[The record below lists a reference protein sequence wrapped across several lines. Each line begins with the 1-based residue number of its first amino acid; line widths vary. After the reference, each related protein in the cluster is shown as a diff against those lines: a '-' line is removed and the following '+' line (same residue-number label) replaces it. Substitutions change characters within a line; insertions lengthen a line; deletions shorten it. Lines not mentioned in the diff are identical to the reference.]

1 MLRESSAN
9 QGQEDAKQD
18 KHCTI
23 MLRRSTNEQKTEQP
37 KETTQS
43 RPYCMDEIDEGIII
57 KDTLTK

>member
-9 QGQEDAKQD
+9 QEQEDAKQD

-43 RPYCMDEIDEGIII
+43 TVWT
-57 KDTLTK
+57 KLTKAL